1 MRLFCCV
8 ILLASP
14 FNIFAFCNLKNCYN
28 ISSSELGSVGFEL
41 GALGSFDLK
50 TVNTV
55 VLNGLVEENCSLSL
69 KCTSNKE
76 NDATNFR
83 MEFVKMQ
90 AKLLLTHT
98 PYEDVKPLTLVNST
112 ITDLTSSYDA
122 VVTIGIQFRL
132 EDTVFAYYYTDDYER
147 RESNYESLSVSDSDT
162 RYKKPSTRLLKGKDY
177 DDLSEEIYRNL
188 SATGCG
194 DKLTL
199 SLCPCSEPVITELEW
214 NNETSV
220 LNCSAV
226 SIEGNE
232 NIAIT
237 WTEND
242 TFIHLNRTKTFSS
255 GHLMKTSMLLN
266 VTSTEELKDYTC
278 TVTLG
283 SGSDTLNVTRIKRIP
298 ALAPEED
305 PTHGKEEKPTD
316 DNKEYEED
324 KGVEEEVKKED
335 DEIHEKG
342 IGSKDLII
350 IAAVVSGLLV
360 IIVVLNCVG
369 VIKLVRHFSQQN
381 SRSPEDEGVELEP
394 VYDRLDPELM
404 AINRGNRSGETGAVS
419 RMTPPTFRT
428 TNVPNAI
435 YHVPEEELYVEMNL
449 VNECYVEMN
458 PVTESYVEMNPVTEC
473 YVEMNP
479 VTESYVEMNP
489 ADECYVEMNP
499 VTESYDEKDP
509 VNESYV
515 EMNPVN
521 ESYVEKSPVNES
533 YV

>member
-1 MRLFCCV
+1 MRFLCCV
-8 ILLASP
+8 VLLAAP
-14 FNIFAFCNLKNCYN
+14 VNIFALPLCNLKNCYN
-28 ISSSELGSVGFEL
+28 ISLEEDGVEL
-41 GALGSFDLK
+41 GALETFNLK
-50 TVNTV
+50 TVNMV

-69 KCTSNKE
+69 KCTTNRYE
-76 NDATNFR
+76 ATTDFT
-83 MEFVKMQ
+83 MQFVKMQ
-90 AKLLLTHT
+90 ANTLLTHALFKNVE
-98 PYEDVKPLTLVNST
+98 PITLVNST
-112 ITDLTSSYDA
+112 ITNLISSYDT
-122 VVTIGIQFRL
+122 VMNIGIQFRL
-132 EDTVFAYYYTDDYER
+132 EDTVFAYYHTEDYER

-162 RYKKPSTRLLKGKDY
+162 RYKKPSTRLLKGKEY

-220 LNCSAV
+220 LKCSAV

-232 NIAIT
+232 NMAIT
-237 WTEND
+237 WTENGNPSQD
-242 TFIHLNRTKTFSS
+242 NRTETYSI
-255 GHLMKTSMLLN
+255 GDLMKTSMLLN
-266 VTSTEELKDYTC
+266 VTSTEELIDYTC

-283 SGSDTLNVTRIKRIP
+283 SSSDTLNVTSTKRIP

-305 PTHGKEEKPTD
+305 QTDGKEEKPTD

-324 KGVEEEVKKED
+324 KGVEEAVKKED

-360 IIVVLNCVG
+360 IIVLNCVG

-394 VYDRLDPELM
+394 VYDKLDPELM

-419 RMTPPTFRT
+419 KMTPPTFRT
-428 TNVPNAI
+428 T
-435 YHVPEEELYVEMNL
+435 HVPEEELYVEMNL
-449 VNECYVEMN
+449 VNKC
-458 PVTESYVEMNPVTEC
+458 YVEMNPVTEC

-479 VTESYVEMNP
+479 VNESYVDMNPAAESYVEMNP
-489 ADECYVEMNP
+489 A
-499 VTESYDEKDP
+499 TESYVEKNPMNESYVEKNP
-509 VNESYV
+509 VNKSYV

-521 ESYVEKSPVNES
+521 
-533 YV
+533 